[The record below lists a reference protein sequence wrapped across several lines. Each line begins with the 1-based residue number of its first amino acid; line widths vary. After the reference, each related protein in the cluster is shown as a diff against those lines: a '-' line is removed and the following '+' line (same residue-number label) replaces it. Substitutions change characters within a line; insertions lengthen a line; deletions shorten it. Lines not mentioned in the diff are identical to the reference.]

1 MKTLKKKP
9 IQIYL
14 EPRQDEVLEALSKK
28 GGISK
33 AAIIR
38 KSVDKFLKEL
48 PVEDDAAMN
57 LIGLGNSG
65 KGDLSKKHDRY
76 LLRYAASKKK

>member
-1 MKTLKKKP
+1 MKALKKKP

-28 GGISK
+28 DGISK

-38 KSVDKFLKEL
+38 KSVDRFLKEL
-48 PVEDDAAMN
+48 PVEEDAAMN
-57 LIGLGNSG
+57 LIGLGKSG
-65 KGDLSKKHDRY
+65 KSDVSKKHDKY
-76 LLRYAASKKK
+76 LVKYTASKKK